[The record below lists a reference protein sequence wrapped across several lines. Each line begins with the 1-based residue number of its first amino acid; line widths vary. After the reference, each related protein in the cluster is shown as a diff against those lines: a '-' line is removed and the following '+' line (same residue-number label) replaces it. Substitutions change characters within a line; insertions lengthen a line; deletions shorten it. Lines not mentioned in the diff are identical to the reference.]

1 MAGLLLRYP
10 QSLLSRVGTVFSGAH
25 TAAGLR
31 VPLSLHR
38 AAHCQSKVL
47 LVFDLLLPEVP
58 SYKNVQSL
66 DDCGGAKLPAQLCAS
81 DCKCVCAYMYMCMY
95 VCRHA
100 RVHTSVNC
108 FVSCYPASFMTF
120 RS

>member
-10 QSLLSRVGTVFSGAH
+10 QSLLLRVGTVFSGAH
-25 TAAGLR
+25 RAAGLR

-58 SYKNVQSL
+58 GCKNVQSL

-81 DCKCVCAYMYMCMY
+81 DCKCVC
-95 VCRHA
+95 
-100 RVHTSVNC
+100 VHTCTCACMCIGMHVCTHLLTSLC
-108 FVSCYPASFMTF
+108 HVSLHPS
-120 RS
+120 